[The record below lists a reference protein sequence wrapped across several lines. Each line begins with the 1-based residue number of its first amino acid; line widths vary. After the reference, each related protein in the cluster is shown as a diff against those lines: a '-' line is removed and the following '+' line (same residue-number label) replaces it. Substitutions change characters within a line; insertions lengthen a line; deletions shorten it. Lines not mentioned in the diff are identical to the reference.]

1 MERKQFSSDEK
12 KLIADVVNT
21 EGFKLL
27 MEWIKDEKYACYTT
41 HKQALSNP
49 DYNICVKD
57 LIVSAAKMEFIDK
70 LDIKIQ
76 NIVKEVQEMK

>member
-1 MERKQFSSDEK
+1 MFTSDEK
-12 KLIADVVNT
+12 KLMASVVNM
-21 EGFKLL
+21 EGFKLI
-27 MEWIKDEKYACYTT
+27 MEWIKDEKYANYVA